1 MTSKENSK
9 NAEEKIPSIQKISYP
24 QEYEKYFEW
33 LDDLRRSGITNMFGA
48 RPYLQN
54 EFGFDQK
61 EATAV
66 LSLWMKTF
74 SQRHPD
80 GDRKKPS
87 EPDEDY
93 EDDEDDEDDED

>member
-1 MTSKENSK
+1 MTTKENSK
-9 NAEEKIPSIQKISYP
+9 NAEEKISATQKISYP
-24 QEYEKYFEW
+24 QEYEKYFKW

-66 LSLWMKTF
+66 LSMWMKTF

-80 GDRKKPS
+80 GDRKPS

-93 EDDEDDEDDED
+93 EDDEDEEDEED